1 MPKTIRLLHFWFA
14 RHSALHAEQRRYAK
28 NWLTRSL
35 TYGLTGTLATGL
47 TVSLVAGALA
57 ASVQSAQAPVAN
69 TVLIMDQSLA
79 APPVPE
85 QVIPVPALI
94 QPMPP
99 MPDQRYNAKLH
110 EGAVE
115 LNADA
120 SFAGIDPF
128 ITGPVPK

>member
-1 MPKTIRLLHFWFA
+1 MPKTIRSLHFWFA
-14 RHSALHAEQRRYAK
+14 RHSAPQAEQRRYAR

-35 TYGLTGTLATGL
+35 AYGLTGTLATGL

-69 TVLIMDQSLA
+69 TVLIMDQSSA
-79 APPVPE
+79 ASPAPE
-85 QVIPVPALI
+85 QVIPAPALI

-99 MPDQRYNAKLH
+99 MPDQHYNAQLH